1 MVPDEYSNAAVSF
14 CFTWLMFS
22 SESDDDDDGLR
33 FSKSLKWITFGC
45 EVRLVFGPKMTAG
58 RLKLLT
64 LSNSSATVITVK
76 Y

>member
-1 MVPDEYSNAAVSF
+1 
-14 CFTWLMFS
+14 MFS

-64 LSNSSATVITVK
+64 LSNSSATVITNFGFESLTCLASSWVV
-76 Y
+76 